1 MEEQTLLTT
10 TTNHFH
16 KLQPFTP
23 ALGFLAET
31 WKLSGQSLVLLG
43 RKGPFFIAAET
54 CSLHHGGA
62 HHMPQ
67 KHLSLRAKEKE
78 HLPQRTLIM

>member
-16 KLQPFTP
+16 KFQPFAP
-23 ALGFLAET
+23 ALGFLEET
-31 WKLSGQSLVLLG
+31 WKLSGQSLMLLG
-43 RKGPFFIAAET
+43 KKGPFFIAAET

-62 HHMPQ
+62 HQMP
-67 KHLSLRAKEKE
+67 
-78 HLPQRTLIM
+78 